1 MGSRRSNIEIIAEI
15 LRLGQSNAG
24 KTRIMYIVNMSH
36 LQLEKYINFLVE
48 GEFLLRIQSECSAA
62 RSTKYYTTVKGKR
75 LLRDIDK
82 LSALLGLGAEEA
94 GHK

>member
-36 LQLEKYINFLVE
+36 LQLEKYINFLEE
-48 GEFLLRIQSECSAA
+48 GEFLQRTQSERSAA
-62 RSTKYYTTVKGKR
+62 GSTKYHTTAKGKR

-94 GHK
+94 GNR